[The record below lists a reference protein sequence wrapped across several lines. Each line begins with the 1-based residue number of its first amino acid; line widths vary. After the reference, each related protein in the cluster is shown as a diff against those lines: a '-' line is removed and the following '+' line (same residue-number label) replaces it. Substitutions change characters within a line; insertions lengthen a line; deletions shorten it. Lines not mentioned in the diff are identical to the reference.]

1 MELSLPLVVDV
12 NDFSFFQGLPASES
26 LALSMLDNGVE
37 VLVDG
42 GFDKVNRVVP
52 VWEISLRFVLREELV
67 EVGLSH
73 DVLVQ
78 VYHAEL
84 VLAVDLDG
92 A

>member
-1 MELSLPLVVDV
+1 
-12 NDFSFFQGLPASES
+12 
-26 LALSMLDNGVE
+26 MLDNGVE